1 MHGPE
6 GFWHA
11 AWVARFSL
19 LSGLASTL
27 ELSILAILIGT
38 LLGLV
43 GGALLYYGTWP
54 VRLLMRMYVDTLRGI
69 PVLVLILAS
78 YYGLSLAQIQISAF
92 TAGVV
97 ALGSFCTAHVCETV
111 RGALGSIPV
120 GQTEAAKAIGLR
132 PLQRLRYVILPQA
145 LRRMIGPWVNTAVEM
160 VKGSSLLS
168 IIGVVE
174 LLLATRQVIARTYI
188 IVPFYVMACAI
199 YVILNFAIAQAG
211 AVVERRFSYIRY

>member
-1 MHGPE
+1 L
-6 GFWHA
+6 
-11 AWVARFSL
+11 R
-19 LSGLASTL
+19 
-27 ELSILAILIGT
+27 I
-38 LLGLV
+38 
-43 GGALLYYGTWP
+43 
-54 VRLLMRMYVDTLRGI
+54 YVDTLRGI

-92 TAGVV
+92 TAGVM
-97 ALGSFCTAHVCETV
+97 ALGGFCTAHVCETV
-111 RGALGSIPV
+111 RGALGSIPIS
-120 GQTEAAKAIGLR
+120 QSEAAKAIGLR

-188 IVPFYVMACAI
+188 IIPFYVMACAI
-199 YVILNFAIAQAG
+199 YLILNFAIAQAG
-211 AVVERRFSYIRY
+211 AMVERRFAYIRY